1 MVSFQS
7 WWVWQIVHWF
17 NCCHVT
23 GNQKHLCLG
32 ISIELCSFASCSCC
46 RSGALFIKCWH
57 LADTKSL
64 KAVWWGDT
72 WMAITVEVWSSVSY
86 WVNHLGSH
94 GLSCAQFLFPAACRD
109 SRGIDGRVISPH
121 WCHCPMW
128 RFLPL
133 HARCLCFCC
142 GSLSHLW
149 PYSKYCD
156 FEGDFSLASIALVVR
171 ALGIQLICNAF

>member
-1 MVSFQS
+1 
-7 WWVWQIVHWF
+7 
-17 NCCHVT
+17 
-23 GNQKHLCLG
+23 
-32 ISIELCSFASCSCC
+32 
-46 RSGALFIKCWH
+46 
-57 LADTKSL
+57 
-64 KAVWWGDT
+64 
-72 WMAITVEVWSSVSY
+72 MAITVEVWSSVSY

-94 GLSCAQFLFPAACRD
+94 GLSCAQFLFPPACRD

-133 HARCLCFCC
+133 HAWCLCFCC

-156 FEGDFSLASIALVVR
+156 FGGDLSLASIALVVR
-171 ALGIQLICNAF
+171 ALGIQLICSQISIRKGKVCFWWNGAFRTHILFVNLCGCSHAHLLAAWYGAWTWTIFFPSWSALRRSTGISGLHWIWSSS